1 MGLPPIRA
9 KISVDLGFLG
19 GISLGMS
26 VLREDWRI
34 LLALFPASWQELGR
48 STGAVRRL
56 RGFDSLENLLRTL
69 LLHVG
74 WGWSLRETAVQA
86 KLAGIAEVSDVTLLN
101 RLRQAEDWLRQLCQL
116 LWKENG
122 VDLQPDLQHRPVR
135 LVDATTVKEPGKTGS
150 QWRIH
155 YSLRLPSLECD
166 HFELT
171 PTRGKNTGEKLGRFR
186 FHPGELVI
194 ADAGYSHPAGIAAV
208 VRQQA
213 DVCVRLNP
221 TQLPLWDKQG
231 DAFSLLQAVKKLT
244 RAGDT
249 AEWRVWVAAGEQR
262 IGGRICAVRKSE
274 EAIERAQ
281 RKLTRKQQQGKIK
294 ATAKT
299 REYASYILVF
309 TTLTSRQATTRQV
322 LACYRL
328 RWQIELTFKR
338 LKSLAH
344 LGHVPKHDDQSSRAW
359 LYGKLF
365 VALLSQKL
373 ARIGSAISPWGYYL
387 PEEEAAD
394 TQQVA

>member
-1 MGLPPIRA
+1 
-9 KISVDLGFLG
+9 
-19 GISLGMS
+19 MS
-26 VLREDWRI
+26 ALREDWQI
-34 LLALFPASWQELGR
+34 LTGLFPASWQELGR
-48 STGAVRRL
+48 STGAVKRL

-86 KLAGIAEVSDVTLLN
+86 KLAGIADVSDVTLLN
-101 RLRQAEDWLRQLCQL
+101 RLRQAEDWLRQLCLL

-122 VDLQPDLQHRPVR
+122 VDLQPALAGRPVR
-135 LVDATTVKEPGKTGS
+135 LVDATTVREPGKTGS

-171 PTRGKNTGEKLGRFR
+171 PTRGENTGEKLGRFH

-194 ADAGYSHPAGIAAV
+194 ADAGYSQAPGIAAV
-208 VRQQA
+208 VAQQA

-221 TQLPLWDKQG
+221 AFLRLWDKQG
-231 DAFSLLQAVKKLT
+231 RPFALLKAVGKLT
-244 RAGDT
+244 RAGEM
-249 AEWRVWVAAGEQR
+249 ASWRVWVTAGKHR
-262 IGGRICAVRKSE
+262 IAGRICAIRKSE
-274 EAIERAQ
+274 QAIEKAQ
-281 RKLTRKQQQGKIK
+281 RKLTRKRQKGKIK
-294 ATAKT
+294 ATPET
-299 REYASYILVF
+299 REYGCYILVF

-322 LACYRL
+322 LECYRV

-338 LKSLAH
+338 LKSIAH
-344 LGHVPKHDDQSSRAW
+344 WGHVPKHDDRSSRAW

-373 ARIGSAISPWGYYL
+373 ARVGSAISPWGYCL
-387 PEEEAAD
+387 PEEAAD